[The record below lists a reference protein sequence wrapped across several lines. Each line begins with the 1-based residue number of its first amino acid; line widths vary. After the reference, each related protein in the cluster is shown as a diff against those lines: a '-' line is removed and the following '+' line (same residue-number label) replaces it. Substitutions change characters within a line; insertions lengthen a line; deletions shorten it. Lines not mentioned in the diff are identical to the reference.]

1 MNHQDT
7 NNDPPAPGDPDW
19 ETWADE
25 QLAAGDFDPAL
36 GKAMAADAMRVSS
49 GELSEAAFY
58 RRYHDAVV
66 EEFGV
71 DRRPSKDA
79 EDAGDA
85 APEPRVPDTD
95 RGTGGSETSRRSA
108 MKLFAGT
115 AAATVGLPG
124 CLGEGQLDSVI
135 VGKSEDV
142 VAETGAQN
150 PDSSGKQMGMVIDL
164 ERCQGALDC
173 MQACKQENNT
183 AVGVHWN
190 YVFRFA
196 ANGEGPA
203 DQYMPRPCQ
212 HCTRPTCTFVCP
224 TEARHKRDSDGIVLT
239 DYDGENLAKADR
251 FLEQLDFDGTIRY
264 EQGDAIDTFSAIGGT
279 FDIVLIDLE
288 KRQYTNAF
296 SLASERLE
304 PGGVIVADNMMAGPV
319 TPESVSGALRGKEP
333 VDAATAGI
341 AQYIDSIRNA
351 PDFETA
357 FLPLGEGIAVSHRHY
372 E

>member
-1 MNHQDT
+1 MSELLS
-7 NNDPPAPGDPDW
+7 DPVSTLLSILGPDPDPVI
-19 ETWADE
+19 EEMTAYADE
-25 QLAAGDFDPAL
+25 RRFPTVGRDVGQFLTVATR
-36 GKAMAADAMRVSS
+36 MVDARRV
-49 GELSEAAFY
+49 F
-58 RRYHDAVV
+58 
-66 EEFGV
+66 EFG
-71 DRRPSKDA
+71 S
-79 EDAGDA
+79 GFGYSA
-85 APEPRVPDTD
+85 AWFLR
-95 RGTGGSETSRRSA
+95 
-108 MKLFAGT
+108 
-115 AAATVGLPG
+115 GLPDD
-124 CLGEGQLDSVI
+124 GE
-135 VGKSEDV
+135 
-142 VAETGAQN
+142 
-150 PDSSGKQMGMVIDL
+150 
-164 ERCQGALDC
+164 
-173 MQACKQENNT
+173 
-183 AVGVHWN
+183 
-190 YVFRFA
+190 
-196 ANGEGPA
+196 
-203 DQYMPRPCQ
+203 
-212 HCTRPTCTFVCP
+212 
-224 TEARHKRDSDGIVLT
+224 IVLT